1 MFVARARDR
10 RERTNTSHEHD
21 YTTLRLRSGKDRPV
35 RLGHPWIFAGAI
47 AQLDPA
53 LPPGSIVRVEAA
65 DGEFLGVGAAN
76 PRCAIAVRLLSRCD
90 ETIDHAFVQRRV
102 TAALALR
109 SQTIPPDTD
118 AYRCINGEGD
128 FLPGIVVD
136 RYGDVLVLQCLT
148 TGATVLHSA
157 VVDALVTAL
166 APRAIYERSAGA
178 VRREEGLAD
187 VESVIHG
194 ELPAD
199 RLTIREH
206 GHRFIVDVRHGQKT
220 GFFLDQRDNRRL
232 ARDYAAGR
240 RVLNA
245 FAYTGGFG
253 VYAAAGGAREVVSVE
268 SSPRA
273 LDLARANWRLNELS
287 PDHASFVEA
296 DVFRYLREPGEP
308 FDLLI
313 LDPPALVK
321 QRKEVARGARAYKD
335 LHLQAFRRAAPGAL
349 MLTFSC
355 STHVDAVLFR
365 QIVTGA
371 AADARREV
379 RVLRH
384 LGPGADHPTAVAQI
398 EGEYLTGLML
408 YVS

>member
-1 MFVARARDR
+1 M
-10 RERTNTSHEHD
+10 
-21 YTTLRLRSGKDRPV
+21 
-35 RLGHPWIFAGAI
+35 RLGHPWVFAGAI
-47 AQLDPA
+47 ANLDPT
-53 LPPGSIVRVEAA
+53 LPAGAIVRVEAV
-65 DGEFLGVGAAN
+65 DGALLGIGSVN
-76 PRCAIAVRLLSRCD
+76 PRCAIAVRLLTRR
-90 ETIDHAFVQRRV
+90 EERIDSAFVRQRV
-102 TAALALR
+102 SAALALR
-109 SQTIPPDTD
+109 SQIVPTETD

-128 FLPGIVVD
+128 FLPGVVVD
-136 RYGDVLVLQCLT
+136 RYGDTLVLQCLT
-148 TGATVLHSA
+148 AGAAAMQAEIVA
-157 VVDALVTAL
+157 ALVA
-166 APRAIYERSAGA
+166 AIATRTIFERSAGS

-187 VESVIHG
+187 VERVLYG
-194 ELPAD
+194 EPLPD
-199 RLTIREH
+199 RLIIREH

-220 GFFLDQRDNRRL
+220 GLFLDQRDNRHL
-232 ARDYAAGR
+232 AKTCAAGR

-245 FAYTGGFG
+245 FAYTGGFA

-273 LDLARANWRLNELS
+273 LALARENWQVNALPADRGQ
-287 PDHASFVEA
+287 FVDA
-296 DVFRYLREPGEP
+296 DVFRYLRESGEP

-321 QRKEVARGARAYKD
+321 HRTEVARGARAYKD
-335 LHLQAFRRAAPGAL
+335 LHLQALRRAAPGAL

-384 LGPGADHPTAVAQI
+384 LGPGPDHPTNVAQI
-398 EGEYLTGLML
+398 EGEYLTGLL
-408 YVS
+408 VCVS